1 VKVLATRS
9 RPYAGELVQVTLR
22 SGNVIRLTPNHMCF
36 ARLGV
41 RSDLHYVYLMFRR
54 DKGYRI
60 GIAVGARVGNRGVIT
75 NGLAVRAN
83 QEHADKMWILTVCKT
98 HEEAVLFE
106 QLLSTEYGIPTMVF
120 FAAGRKDLVL
130 SQHMMDRLFASIDTR
145 AHAARL
151 MADFGLSDAY
161 PHHRLQGIT
170 DHGFADRKLVHFT
183 AFGGRGPSAK
193 TPWYH
198 HRVWLNTTSQVL
210 QDQVELSGI
219 ATRLGARGTWRVE
232 RGYRDLLRT
241 VDASEEI
248 ASAAGAGEVARW
260 AVLSEGAKFAF
271 QPASHLRMG
280 MIVPILEDGRVC
292 EDEIVDVTRVAY
304 DGLVHDLDV
313 ADLHNYSVNGMLVH
327 NSIYSWRSADIRNI
341 LNFENDFPDL
351 NIVVLEQNYRSTG
364 TILQVARS
372 VIASNKQRKQKN
384 LWTHNE
390 KGLPVTVHEAY
401 DEQDEALYVLREIE
415 RLHKSPDVALND
427 VAILYRTNAQSRA
440 LEDVFVRAGMPYR
453 LVGGV
458 RFYERKEVKDVL
470 AYLRL
475 IHNPFDTVS
484 LQRIINLPPRGIGQ
498 KTVQELLRWSSAEHL
513 APYEALV
520 RIAALR
526 FDATSDPLAARAPF
540 AVRARELFGAFA
552 DIIEPIRQDV
562 ANRSVLDVLDTVL
575 ARSGYQHY
583 LQDGTE
589 AGEERWANV
598 QELRSKAQNHD
609 ELTTENALAAFLED
623 VSLVQDVDQLDEDGA
638 LGDAVTLITL
648 HAAKGLEFPYV
659 FLVGVEEGMLPHQ
672 RSVDDP
678 NQLEEER
685 RLFYVGITR
694 AMRGLYVVRA
704 FRRTMYGSSSVS
716 TPSRFLLD
724 IPPSLAMV
732 THARGAGGGHPGAP
746 AWSSRRQD
754 RPPLTREQARE
765 LAARA
770 FQPVAEPRPPSGPRP
785 PRPITEPTYRAG
797 DRVRHPTFGIGI
809 VIGVRAD
816 PSSEIV
822 EVNFAG
828 GVGVKKLDT
837 AFAPLTRA

>member
-1 VKVLATRS
+1 
-9 RPYAGELVQVTLR
+9 
-22 SGNVIRLTPNHMCF
+22 
-36 ARLGV
+36 
-41 RSDLHYVYLMFRR
+41 
-54 DKGYRI
+54 
-60 GIAVGARVGNRGVIT
+60 
-75 NGLAVRAN
+75 
-83 QEHADKMWILTVCKT
+83 
-98 HEEAVLFE
+98 
-106 QLLSTEYGIPTMVF
+106 
-120 FAAGRKDLVL
+120 
-130 SQHMMDRLFASIDTR
+130 
-145 AHAARL
+145 
-151 MADFGLSDAY
+151 
-161 PHHRLQGIT
+161 
-170 DHGFADRKLVHFT
+170 
-183 AFGGRGPSAK
+183 
-193 TPWYH
+193 
-198 HRVWLNTTSQVL
+198 
-210 QDQVELSGI
+210 
-219 ATRLGARGTWRVE
+219 
-232 RGYRDLLRT
+232 
-241 VDASEEI
+241 
-248 ASAAGAGEVARW
+248 
-260 AVLSEGAKFAF
+260 
-271 QPASHLRMG
+271 
-280 MIVPILEDGRVC
+280 
-292 EDEIVDVTRVAY
+292 
-304 DGLVHDLDV
+304 
-313 ADLHNYSVNGMLVH
+313 
-327 NSIYSWRSADIRNI
+327 
-341 LNFENDFPDL
+341 
-351 NIVVLEQNYRSTG
+351 
-364 TILQVARS
+364 
-372 VIASNKQRKQKN
+372 
-384 LWTHNE
+384 
-390 KGLPVTVHEAY
+390 
-401 DEQDEALYVLREIE
+401 
-415 RLHKSPDVALND
+415 LHKSQRVALSD

-440 LEDVFVRAGMPYR
+440 LEDVFVRAGVPYR

-694 AMRGLYVVRA
+694 AMRQLYLLHANRRALFGAQSYGLR
-704 FRRTMYGSSSVS
+704 
-716 TPSRFLLD
+716 SRFLD
-724 IPPSLAMV
+724 EIPQELLSEPLAPV
-732 THARGAGGGHPGAP
+732 FRAGARAPQVAAGGGRRGAFARAAAVGASSNAGAASGGAWAAAGGGEAAPSVQFRLGEDVVHAAFGDGVVTGVEPGGVIVVRFAQDGSERKLMAEYAP
-746 AWSSRRQD
+746 VSRR
-754 RPPLTREQARE
+754 
-765 LAARA
+765 
-770 FQPVAEPRPPSGPRP
+770 
-785 PRPITEPTYRAG
+785 
-797 DRVRHPTFGIGI
+797 
-809 VIGVRAD
+809 
-816 PSSEIV
+816 
-822 EVNFAG
+822 
-828 GVGVKKLDT
+828 
-837 AFAPLTRA
+837 